1 MAWGNDRNTKR
12 RFGSG
17 KGAPH
22 PKPRRGPP
30 AIFLTCESGRE
41 RKAQREALDLIHHYY
56 YLSRPTTTPKEV
68 QNKETP
74 SSTKSESPDEQQPL
88 SLEEELAMLRKGA
101 AAEEVLSY
109 EPNSKRPRTAST
121 NVSSKQISSMKS
133 PFSIY
138 DVGVRGMV
146 CIICTLPG
154 CEMVPYDEILAEI
167 RAKKEAADESK
178 KDDSNK
184 SEEKDNVAVEKDPN
198 NGKTTEEEVD
208 KRSDP
213 PDDTNDPRDTLWD
226 AVETVRCIM
235 RDATCAPKVGDGANN
250 EIITNGKKDIGQE
263 EGGEKEATV
272 SKERLANPP
281 PGSRFISRILPMQA
295 TCYAS
300 VDEIKAV
307 SISLLKQC
315 LPKFE
320 AILSKT
326 GKEVTFKLEIKRRL
340 CSHLTREQVIE
351 SVTPVVMGG
360 LEEMPGYKFS
370 VNLSDPDFS
379 IRIETC
385 KSLCGVSIL
394 PREAWYK
401 NFNLAELTHPTDRT
415 EESAK
420 VSKPNSHYCP
430 APEEPSVV

>member
-1 MAWGNDRNTKR
+1 MAWGNDRNNKR
-12 RFGSG
+12 RFGG
-17 KGAPH
+17 KGAPQ

-56 YLSRPTTTPKEV
+56 YLSRPTTQKEA
-68 QNKETP
+68 QNEETP
-74 SSTKSESPDEQQPL
+74 SSTKSESPDDQPL

-178 KDDSNK
+178 KDDSKK
-184 SEEKDNVAVEKDPN
+184 SEDNENVAVEKDPN
-198 NGKTTEEEVD
+198 GKTTEEEVV
-208 KRSDP
+208 KSF
-213 PDDTNDPRDTLWD
+213 WD

-250 EIITNGKKDIGQE
+250 ETITNGKKDIGQE

-295 TCYAS
+295 TVSS
-300 VDEIKAV
+300 VFCTIFDSSLPPVLIIT
-307 SISLLKQC
+307 ISFCKQ
-315 LPKFE
+315 P
-320 AILSKT
+320 
-326 GKEVTFKLEIKRRL
+326 
-340 CSHLTREQVIE
+340 
-351 SVTPVVMGG
+351 
-360 LEEMPGYKFS
+360 FS
-370 VNLSDPDFS
+370 VMPQLMKL
-379 IRIETC
+379 R
-385 KSLCGVSIL
+385 L
-394 PREAWYK
+394 
-401 NFNLAELTHPTDRT
+401 
-415 EESAK
+415 
-420 VSKPNSHYCP
+420 
-430 APEEPSVV
+430 